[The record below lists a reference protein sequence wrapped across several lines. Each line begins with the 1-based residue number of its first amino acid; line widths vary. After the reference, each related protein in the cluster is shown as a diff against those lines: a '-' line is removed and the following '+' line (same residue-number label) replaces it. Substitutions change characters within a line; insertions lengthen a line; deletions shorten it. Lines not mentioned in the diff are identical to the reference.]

1 MELTNTEYILEL
13 TNTEGVIDLTVDKDT
28 KTTPEPVYVLRKV
41 RAPERYLPNGK
52 YNSKP
57 LSPTYV
63 KDYYARTRGD
73 VECPHCL
80 KMFKHKDT
88 LRKHI
93 KLTNKCILLRENN
106 RLKESIEALDVK
118 NDDAPE
124 TVETPDN
131 A

>member
-1 MELTNTEYILEL
+1 MELTNTEYIMKL
-13 TNTEGVIDLTVDKDT
+13 TNTEGPTPFTINKEPEPAI
-28 KTTPEPVYVLRKV
+28 PEPVYVLKKV

-88 LRKHI
+88 LRNHI
-93 KLTNKCILLRENN
+93 KRSNKCILQRENN
-106 RLKESIEALDVK
+106 RLKEALESLKVK
-118 NDDAPE
+118 NDVTEAE
-124 TVETPDN
+124 TVV
-131 A
+131 

>member
-1 MELTNTEYILEL
+1 MEPTNNES
-13 TNTEGVIDLTVDKDT
+13 T
-28 KTTPEPVYVLRKV
+28 KTTPEPVYVLKKV

-57 LSPTYV
+57 LSPTYG
-63 KDYYARTRGD
+63 KEYYARMRGD

-88 LRKHI
+88 LRTHI
-93 KLTNKCILLRENN
+93 KKSNRSILQQETH
-106 RLKESIEALDVK
+106 RLKESIEALEVK